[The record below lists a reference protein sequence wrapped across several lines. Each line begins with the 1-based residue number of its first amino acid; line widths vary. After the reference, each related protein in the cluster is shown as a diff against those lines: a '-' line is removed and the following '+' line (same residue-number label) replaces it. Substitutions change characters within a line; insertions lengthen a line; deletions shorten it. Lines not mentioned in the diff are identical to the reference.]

1 MASATLKTPRGAP
14 DLRAIDGFLESA
26 GDFDVSGHRMVHG
39 GSRFR
44 TSVLVDDEVRQAMD
58 AAGDL
63 APLHNTNGLAALDRV
78 RALRPD
84 RPAVVCFDTAFHTT
98 LTPAASLYALPRRW
112 VERFG
117 LRRYGFHGL
126 SHSYASTRAAQMVGR
141 RTDELRTVTC
151 HLGAGASLTAVER
164 GLSVDTT
171 MGFTPND
178 GLVMATR
185 SGSVDPSA
193 ILWLARQGELSPGM
207 IEHDLSRNSGLLGLS
222 GLSGEMPTILDAASN
237 GHEGASTAL
246 DVYLHRLRA
255 GIAAMA
261 TAMQG
266 LDVLAFTGGVGEN
279 ATAVRERCCRG
290 LEFLGVHLD
299 RDGNASAEPDADV
312 TAEGGDVRVLVIR
325 AREDLAIVG
334 AVEAVAAEGSLDAA
348 PPESRGSSPAGG

>member
-1 MASATLKTPRGAP
+1 LKTPRGAP
-14 DLRAIDGFLESA
+14 DLRALDGFLESV
-26 GDFDVSGHRMVHG
+26 GDFEASGHRMVHG
-39 GSRFR
+39 GTRFR
-44 TSVLVDDEVRQAMD
+44 TSVRVDDEVRQAMD
-58 AAGDL
+58 EVSDL

-84 RPAVVCFDTAFHTT
+84 PPAVACFDTAFHTT
-98 LTPAASLYALPRRW
+98 LTPAASLYALPQRW

-126 SHSYASTRAAQMVGR
+126 SHSYTSKRAAEMVGR
-141 RTDELRTVTC
+141 PADELRIVTC
-151 HLGAGASLTAVER
+151 HLGAGASATAVER

-193 ILWLARQGELSPGM
+193 LLWLARQGDLSPGM
-207 IEHDLSRNSGLLGLS
+207 IEHDLTRNSGLLGLS
-222 GLSGEMPTILDAASN
+222 GLSGEMPTLLDAASN
-237 GHEGASTAL
+237 GHEGASTAI

-279 ATAVRERCCRG
+279 SATVRERCCRG
-290 LEFLGVHLD
+290 LAFLGVQLD
-299 RDGNASAEPDADV
+299 RERNAAAEPDAEV
-312 TAEGGDVRVLVIR
+312 TADGGGVGVLVIR
-325 AREDLAIVG
+325 AREDLAIVR
-334 AVEAVAAEGSLDAA
+334 AVEAVAVEGGLDAA
-348 PPESRGSSPAGG
+348 VPESRGSPPVAG

>member
-1 MASATLKTPRGAP
+1 MASANLRTPRGGP
-14 DLRAIDGFLESA
+14 DLRALDGFLQSA

-39 GSRFR
+39 GTRFR

-58 AAGDL
+58 EAGDL

-84 RPAVVCFDTAFHTT
+84 LPAVACFDTAFHTT
-98 LTPAASLYALPRRW
+98 LTPAASLYAIPRRW

-126 SHSYASTRAAQMVGR
+126 SHSYASIRAAEMVGQPVA
-141 RTDELRTVTC
+141 EVRTVTC

-193 ILWLARQGELSPGM
+193 VLWLTRQGDMSPGM

-222 GLSGEMPTILDAASN
+222 GLSGEMSTILDAAAG

-279 ATAVRERCCRG
+279 AAAIRERCCQG
-290 LEFLGVHLD
+290 LGFLGVKLD
-299 RDGNASAEPDADV
+299 RAANANAQPDAEL
-312 TAEGGDVRVLVIR
+312 TAEGGEVRALAIK
-325 AREDLAIVG
+325 AREDLAVVRE
-334 AVEAVAAEGSLDAA
+334 VEAVVREAGLDADGS
-348 PPESRGSSPAGG
+348 ESRGSQPAAG